1 VSVIAAMLTPPHA
14 VFQTGMAVPMYLRYE
29 GGILFACLMARS
41 NDNKGK
47 NRKGTIHEQPC

>member
-1 VSVIAAMLTPPHA
+1 MLTPPHA